1 MRTLSALPSVG
12 RDHAFSLF
20 HLDSHRGPI
29 MTFNK
34 IIRISKHPPKADKS
48 AVGAINRPLQMCMDY
63 PHRRVVTVRTSCS
76 NQAVMY
82 SSFHRSLAIRCAG
95 TYPLTM
101 WVIHT
106 HSLRSVSTP
115 RSISRP
121 MQPDPSLRLRVTRER
136 CHAARSEASRGPCR
150 QTLRYAQGDKKG
162 PPSLSGIL
170 DLCLRLM
177 HISAGLSA
185 PGGFSAIQMNP

>member
-106 HSLRSVSTP
+106 PTDVPIILLMT
-115 RSISRP
+115 IIGG
-121 MQPDPSLRLRVTRER
+121 ER
-136 CHAARSEASRGPCR
+136 
-150 QTLRYAQGDKKG
+150 DK
-162 PPSLSGIL
+162 
-170 DLCLRLM
+170 
-177 HISAGLSA
+177 SA
-185 PGGFSAIQMNP
+185 PTRLAVTVAWLQVSAKIER